1 MSIRRKFS
9 QTEQKPDVAR
19 IPAGKIKTTLGRQYV
34 EKTNATLL
42 NSSSMDTTSRAT
54 TTSSIFENLKISAPG
69 SQPEAESECCII
81 YSESSFDV
89 MLTNLHQ
96 KDLDKVEALEVDSLV
111 SSFISTRENVSSRI
125 QVMKGPLVS
134 EACTCGHLHLDA
146 GVLALK
152 GRPPFRRLVHAR
164 FELLEISGLHPKYQ
178 HQILNFE
185 NGFPSLHAN
194 HSRQLDRN
202 YTMVKPVRQQ
212 DLDFMKVEHGW
223 WEAERIAQTHQRVQ
237 EAIKK
242 AEQEF
247 VEQEKQ
253 GWEEG
258 QRLYVQLQR
267 NRAEQ
272 IAELE
277 YMRSHKFIKRQ
288 QMVDAYC
295 QKFDQQ
301 LDKVLETFTSTFEA
315 EERKITAAR
324 EAAEHARREEEA
336 RKAAAA
342 AAEIRRKAEEEK
354 RQAEETARKVAEA
367 KQKAL
372 QLKMEQLQQQQ
383 QKLAEASVSENVLK
397 KEKEY
402 KDFIQKCK
410 NDLKNDPRLNADRS
424 TIKQHF
430 TLRLNQLTNKKD
442 HIMTTANELSAQLT
456 GAGMS
461 PEQHYYRLN
470 MLAKTIVDQI
480 GITVLDRPE
489 MAFAFGHLCI
499 LLYSKYAEFKKFV
512 DARLAKKCP
521 YVLPR
526 YYDKSPSSV
535 RTIFNDVG
543 MDRVDCII
551 IFIRGQSSDEYDKL
565 VGRQSNETEEVYRKR
580 VLAYVRFHLAI
591 LQTKPWIPNIPYQ
604 KLVEESWKWIAE
616 ILNLKSRSI
625 TPAIL
630 DVFIEVVAHRF
641 YEAFQRDGLKILTTI
656 YRRYYADDTEE
667 LKQLKKLVPGDV
679 AVLQNRLQECF
690 TKQTFAEPQGRT
702 PL

>member
-1 MSIRRKFS
+1 MA
-9 QTEQKPDVAR
+9 QQCEQILVTY
-19 IPAGKIKTTLGRQYV
+19 ILTKTTKRSTLRTQNSHRKTHSKMNRLTHVFYLCLLLVFWSAVHATPLQERAPQQPPEPAPPCAPVSTCTFVTGKAQNNVTPTFDGAITFVETKGSLAINGFLQIIGVGAGPNPLGFDIHVAPCTSADPNQQGDPATIDLDGLV
-34 EKTNATLL
+34 TFGSAFAGNSKDLSPTPVTTVAAVNAT
-42 NSSSMDTTSRAT
+42 R
-54 TTSSIFENLKISAPG
+54 
-69 SQPEAESECCII
+69 SEL
-81 YSESSFDV
+81 Y
-89 MLTNLHQ
+89 
-96 KDLDKVEALEVDSLV
+96 
-111 SSFISTRENVSSRI
+111 
-125 QVMKGPLVS
+125 
-134 EACTCGHLHLDA
+134 
-146 GVLALK
+146 
-152 GRPPFRRLVHAR
+152 
-164 FELLEISGLHPKYQ
+164 
-178 HQILNFE
+178 
-185 NGFPSLHAN
+185 
-194 HSRQLDRN
+194 
-202 YTMVKPVRQQ
+202 MVKPVRQQ

-223 WEAERIAQTHQRVQ
+223 WEAEKIAQTHQRVQ
-237 EAIKK
+237 EAIKR

-277 YMRSHKFIKRQ
+277 YMRSHKFNKRQ

-301 LDKVLETFTSTFEA
+301 LDKVLETFTSAYEVNVLCTFVLMSCNPLSLSYSHLESFTSSSPPLQA
-315 EERKITAAR
+315 EERKIAAAR

-336 RKAAAA
+336 KKAAAA

-354 RQAEETARKVAEA
+354 KRAAEAARKEAEA

-383 QKLAEASVSENVLK
+383 QKQAEASVSEEVLK

-402 KDFIQKCK
+402 KDFIKKCK
-410 NDLKNDPRLNADRS
+410 NDLKNDPKLNAERS

-461 PEQHYYRLN
+461 TEQHYYRLN

-499 LLYSKYAEFKKFV
+499 LLYSKYAEFRKFV

-526 YYDKSPSSV
+526 YYDRSQ
-535 RTIFNDVG
+535 
-543 MDRVDCII
+543 
-551 IFIRGQSSDEYDKL
+551 GQSADEYDKL
-565 VGRQSNETEEVYRKR
+565 IGRQSNETEEVYRKR
-580 VLAYVRFHLAI
+580 MLAYVRFHLAV

-604 KLVEESWKWIAE
+604 KLIEEAWIWIAE
-616 ILNLKSRSI
+616 ILNLKQRSI

-641 YEAFQRDGLKILTTI
+641 YEAFQRDGLKILNTI
-656 YRRYYADDTEE
+656 YRRYYVEDTEE

-690 TKQTFAEPQGRT
+690 SKQTFAEPQGRT